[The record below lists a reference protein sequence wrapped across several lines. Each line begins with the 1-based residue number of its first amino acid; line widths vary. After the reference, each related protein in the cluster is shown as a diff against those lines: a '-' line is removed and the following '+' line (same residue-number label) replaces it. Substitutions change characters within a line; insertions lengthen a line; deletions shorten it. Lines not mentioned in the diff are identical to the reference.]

1 MTNITGL
8 HNVFNDDR
16 GAGVVG
22 IDSITD
28 RFGKGRV
35 PTLFAKVVEFGVE
48 NVLLDVS
55 GFGFGIFALEFG
67 NDRDGSGAFGQ
78 GSLYRMGRG

>member
-1 MTNITGL
+1 MLHGVTNITGL

-35 PTLFAKVVEFGVE
+35 PTLFAKIIE
-48 NVLLDVS
+48 LRIKD
-55 GFGFGIFALEFG
+55 I
-67 NDRDGSGAFGQ
+67 
-78 GSLYRMGRG
+78 RGKDLIDEI